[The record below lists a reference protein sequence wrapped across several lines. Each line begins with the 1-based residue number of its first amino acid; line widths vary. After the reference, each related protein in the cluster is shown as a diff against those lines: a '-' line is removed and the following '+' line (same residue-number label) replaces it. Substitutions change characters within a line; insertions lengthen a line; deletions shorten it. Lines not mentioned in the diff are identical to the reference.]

1 MDGWETRRRR
11 EEGHDWCLIQLAS
24 PFLSS
29 SSSDKAIKLVG
40 IEIDTAHFT
49 GNHTPRLSI
58 DIASVSSQDTM
69 TMVQALP
76 NGMGR
81 LLEGG
86 IQGSGHTPAEVQQ
99 AQAAIRSMEF
109 QELLP
114 QTLLNPGLEDSRL
127 HYYSIDAPLEGN
139 LIKVNFYPDGGVA
152 RLRFWA
158 VEEEEEEENS
168 NNTNVS
174 KRKSQLYMPIES
186 GVICS
191 VVSHADHNA
200 PPHPMPSSQLDYD
213 YPELSSQEM
222 GGTGLICSNKH
233 FGEPWRL
240 VQLGLGKGMWDGW
253 ETARHPSRLPVVVKN
268 PNTHLIDSPLN
279 DWCILK
285 LGTPAAS
292 GVARVILDTK
302 HFLGNYPESV
312 LLEGCSCYDDNAPD
326 DEEGGL
332 DNATWFPLVERTRMS
347 PNAEHVFDRSKEQ
360 LSHAAEPVSHVRL
373 SIFPDGG
380 VSRVRI
386 YG

>member
-1 MDGWETRRRR
+1 MDGWESRRRR

-24 PFLSS
+24 PFLSCS
-29 SSSDKAIKLVG
+29 HKTVKLVG
-40 IEIDTAHFT
+40 IEIDTAYFT
-49 GNHTPRLSI
+49 GNHTPMISI

-69 TMVQALP
+69 SMVQALP
-76 NGMGR
+76 NGIGR

-86 IQGSGHTPAEVQQ
+86 IQGTGHTPAEVQQ
-99 AQAAIRSMEF
+99 AQAAIQSMEF

-114 QTLLNPGLEDSRL
+114 QSLLNPGFEDSRL

-139 LIKVNFYPDGGVA
+139 LIKINYYPDGGVA
-152 RLRFWA
+152 RLKFWA
-158 VEEEEEEENS
+158 VEEEEAENS
-168 NNTNVS
+168 SNTKFS
-174 KRKSQLYMPIES
+174 KGKSQLYMPIAS
-186 GVICS
+186 GAICT
-191 VVSHADHNA
+191 VVSHADDDA
-200 PPHPMPSSQLDYD
+200 PSHPMPSQLDYD
-213 YPELSSQEM
+213 YPELSSEKL

-240 VQLGLGKGMWDGW
+240 VQSCVGKGMWDGW
-253 ETARHPSRLPVVVKN
+253 ETARHPSRLSVLVKN
-268 PNTHLIDSPLN
+268 PNTDLIDSPLH

-302 HFLGNYPESV
+302 KFLGNYPESV
-312 LLEGCSCYDDNAPD
+312 LLEGCSCDDNAD
-326 DEEGGL
+326 DDKDAL

-347 PNAEHVFDRSKEQ
+347 PNAEHVFERSKEQ
-360 LSHAAEPVSHVRL
+360 LSHAAESVSHVRL